1 MFLVY
6 VFQLKNYWKNFI
18 WCLGLVQDFLRIGE
32 YSYYVKENVIKIIW
46 RVALAISGIF
56 D

>member
-46 RVALAISGIF
+46 RVALAISDIF